1 MLICGVPNLMDQK
14 MLEGQ
19 VAESSKDRDD
29 VVGVSDNLDLGG
41 AGANPVCVPARL
53 EFCVVRSLLGGLLE
67 NMQSKQTKS
76 EFNILLRTG
85 LEGTTVESGV
95 SAAGSPT
102 PRGAGLGFNL

>member
-1 MLICGVPNLMDQK
+1 M
-14 MLEGQ
+14 
-19 VAESSKDRDD
+19 ESPKDGDD
-29 VVGVSDNLDLGG
+29 FVGVSDNLDLGG

-67 NMQSKQTKS
+67 NMQSKRTKS